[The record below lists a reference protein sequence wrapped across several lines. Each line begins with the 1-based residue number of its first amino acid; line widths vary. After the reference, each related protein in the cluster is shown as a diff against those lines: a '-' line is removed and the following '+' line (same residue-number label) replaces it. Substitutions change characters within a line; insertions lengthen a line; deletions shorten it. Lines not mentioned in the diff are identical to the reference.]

1 MKLLILLCVIY
12 LWTFSAF
19 AIYVEDHPKTLQQ
32 PDGTAIHCFASGD
45 EFYNWVHDA
54 DHYTI
59 VRNPET
65 KYWVYAVMQN
75 GKMTCSDHI
84 VGRADPEALGIPKNL
99 SLSSDIIA
107 KRRLDYYSGMYAQS
121 KGRSVKSLKQSGT
134 INNIVVFIRFSGETE
149 FPDQTSTYDS
159 MFNSSIT
166 NANSLYNYFTEASYN
181 QVIINST
188 LYPETTNNFVV
199 SYQDINPREYFQ
211 PFDAS
216 LNPTGYLPEERE
228 EREHGLLFRAIES
241 IDGQVPAGLDLDFNM
256 DGYVDNVCFII
267 RGDVG
272 EWAELLWPHRWAL
285 YSQNAYINGLQV
297 WDYNFQLEEFF
308 FIPTRGVGVLCHEMF
323 HTLGAPDLYH
333 YDTLYRQFRSV
344 GYWDLMDRSLNP
356 SEHMCAYM
364 KNVYGGWIDLIP
376 EITTPGTYT
385 LNPLTSPTNNCY
397 MIASPNSFNEYFV
410 LEYRKM
416 EGGFEN
422 SLHGEGLLIYRI
434 NSDSWG
440 YGNSDYPFI
449 PDEVYVFRPD
459 GIDTVTGQIDNAAF
473 SLNSGRT
480 SFGPTSNPACL
491 LVNGNPGGITIT
503 EVSAIGNTISFCYNC
518 PVSVPEISR
527 DAISVYPNPAVNVLV
542 VKLKDID
549 CADYTISVSDIS
561 GKKLIST
568 LTGENEVSV
577 DISSLPAGIY
587 FIEASGNGLLKS
599 SKFVKHSAE

>member
-1 MKLLILLCVIY
+1 MKHLILICAFFFG
-12 LWTFSAF
+12 TFSAF
-19 AIYVEDHPKTLQQ
+19 AIYVEDHPKTLPQ
-32 PDGTAIHCFASGD
+32 PDGTVIHCFVSGD
-45 EFYNWVHDA
+45 EFYNCVHDA

-65 KYWVYAVMQN
+65 KYWVYAIMKN
-75 GKMTCSDHI
+75 GKMTYSDHI
-84 VGRADPEALGIPKNL
+84 VGHADPEALGIPKNL
-99 SLSSDIIA
+99 SVSGDIIT
-107 KRRLDYYSGMYAQS
+107 KRRLDYYSEMYAHS
-121 KGRSVKSLKQSGT
+121 KSRNVKSLKQSGI

-149 FPDQTSTYDS
+149 FPDQTSVYDS

-166 NANSLYNYFTEASYN
+166 NANSLYNYFNEASYS

-188 LYPETTNNFVV
+188 SYPESTNNFVV
-199 SYQDINPREYFQ
+199 SYEDINTREYFQ
-211 PFDAS
+211 PYDAS

-241 IDGQVPAGLDLDFNM
+241 IDGQVPAGIDLDLNM

-285 YSQNAYINGLQV
+285 YTQSAFINGLQV

-333 YDTLYRQFRSV
+333 YDTLYRQFRSM

-356 SEHMCAYM
+356 SEHMCSYM
-364 KNVYGGWIDLIP
+364 KNVYGGWIDIIP

-410 LEYRKM
+410 LEYRKQ
-416 EGGFEN
+416 EGGFES
-422 SLHGEGLLIYRI
+422 SLHGQGLLIYRI

-440 YGNSDYPFI
+440 YGNSDYPFM

-480 SFGPTSNPACL
+480 SFGPASNPACL
-491 LVNGNPGGITIT
+491 LVNGSPGGITIT

-518 PVSVPEISR
+518 PVSVPEINKGTL
-527 DAISVYPNPAVNVLV
+527 SVFPNPT
-542 VKLKDID
+542 I
-549 CADYTISVSDIS
+549 ADLRVTYGNNNGEEYTISVMDIS
-561 GKKLIST
+561 GKELIQANSKEAET
-568 LTGENEVSV
+568 SL
-577 DISSLPAGIY
+577 DISGLPAGVY
-587 FIEASGNGLLKS
+587 LLKASGDGFCGTT
-599 SKFVKHSAE
+599 KFVKLSAE